1 MGITPD
7 MFRDSEGVRDGCRA
21 SPDAQRR
28 ELVGDFYENAR
39 SMPGEELPS
48 YAGAVISE
56 RFNVTEPFK
65 KVES

>member
-1 MGITPD
+1 
-7 MFRDSEGVRDGCRA
+7 
-21 SPDAQRR
+21 
-28 ELVGDFYENAR
+28 
-39 SMPGEELPS
+39 MPGEELPS